1 MKKSFFPG
9 NYEISKSYSNAVSEI
24 FQDKFDVAWLQKYR
38 DSGSTQREWGLIEG
52 EHAEDDGT
60 VVYRYNNE
68 FFRSDDFSTVHDGK
82 HVLFAG
88 CSETEGQ
95 GGNMEDS
102 WGHMVFEKIK
112 DSNNVNSFYNLGR
125 AGFGWQ
131 KIISQTQLYIKK
143 YGKPDLMFVLLPNVG
158 RFVNWSNANNDWYY
172 QQQYPRFGNN
182 KMLDSVRDIVD
193 DPYIPTEQSPAEYR
207 KIFIDFTLAW
217 RLFEDFCNAAGI
229 KLVWATWEPIDNYNF
244 SRLNLFQNF
253 MPLDKED
260 VLDHVEKFKH
270 SLVIADDDL
279 NKRDGHHGRMFHRF
293 WADSF
298 VDEATRKG
306 FIND

>member
-158 RFVNWSNANNDWYY
+158 RFVN
-172 QQQYPRFGNN
+172 
-182 KMLDSVRDIVD
+182 
-193 DPYIPTEQSPAEYR
+193 
-207 KIFIDFTLAW
+207 
-217 RLFEDFCNAAGI
+217 
-229 KLVWATWEPIDNYNF
+229 
-244 SRLNLFQNF
+244 
-253 MPLDKED
+253 
-260 VLDHVEKFKH
+260 
-270 SLVIADDDL
+270 
-279 NKRDGHHGRMFHRF
+279 
-293 WADSF
+293 
-298 VDEATRKG
+298 
-306 FIND
+306 